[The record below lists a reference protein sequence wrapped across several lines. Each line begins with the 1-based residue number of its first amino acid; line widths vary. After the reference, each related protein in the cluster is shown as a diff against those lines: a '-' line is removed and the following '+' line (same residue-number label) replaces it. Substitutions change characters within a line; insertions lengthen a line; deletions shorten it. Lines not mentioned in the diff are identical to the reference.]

1 MNHFTIS
8 QNALLGNI
16 AKTPY
21 KTNEKADR
29 PSPLLLLRSQQ
40 LRNQHFLANLLH
52 PILSLP
58 FQQLNSIGLNVSV
71 YVVKG
76 IL

>member
-16 AKTPY
+16 EKTPY
-21 KTNEKADR
+21 KTNEKEQ
-29 PSPLLLLRSQQ
+29 LRS
-40 LRNQHFLANLLH
+40 QHFLANLLH

-58 FQQLNSIGLNVSV
+58 FQQLNSVGLIVSV